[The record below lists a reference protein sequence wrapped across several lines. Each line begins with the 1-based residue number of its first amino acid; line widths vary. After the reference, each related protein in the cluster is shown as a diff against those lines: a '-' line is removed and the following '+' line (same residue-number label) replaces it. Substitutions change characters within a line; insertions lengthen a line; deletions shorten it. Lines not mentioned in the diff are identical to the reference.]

1 MFLTHTSTR
10 VWKATQE
17 LLTGTVQTVLT
28 VQLQEQGEARS
39 MEEQELRLLQ
49 EGNRRAV
56 IWIPGGLERQ
66 VTHNSSAAPGIPL
79 TLGKA
84 VSPCSFQK
92 F

>member
-1 MFLTHTSTR
+1 MFLMDTSTR

-28 VQLQEQGEARS
+28 MQLQEQGEARS

-56 IWIPGGLERQ
+56 IWIPGGLE
-66 VTHNSSAAPGIPL
+66 
-79 TLGKA
+79 
-84 VSPCSFQK
+84 
-92 F
+92 